1 MARLYVNKVGIVNE
15 FTNLFIKNLSLAI
28 PALKDD
34 IKSNTSSEIAGLSQK
49 PEVFIALNREIK
61 KVSIDIRS
69 NIAFILDN
77 YGTGSLMSLDNPGLA
92 KYKSSNLWNPDRKG
106 HFITGRKEGSYK
118 NITGKHSSSGRYR
131 GVNLEGRT
139 IRLTKNGK
147 KLRFKPHAP
156 TGALHHAISWF
167 YETWFEECWKKTR
180 KEFNISKYLT
190 FK

>member
-15 FTNLFIKNLSLAI
+15 FTNLFIKNLSLASQALKSDI
-28 PALKDD
+28 DSKKSPALSG
-34 IKSNTSSEIAGLSQK
+34 ISQT
-49 PEVFIALNREIK
+49 PEVYIELNKEID
-61 KVSIDIRS
+61 KVKIDIRS

-106 HFITGRKEGSYK
+106 HFITGRKKGTYV
-118 NITGKHSSSGRYR
+118 NIVGKRTSSGRFR
-131 GVNLEGRT
+131 GKSLEGRV
-139 IRLTKNGK
+139 IKQGKNGK
-147 KLRFKPHAP
+147 NLIFKPHKP
-156 TGALHHAISWF
+156 SYALDQAIYWF
-167 YETWFEECWKKTR
+167 YQDWFPQCWTKTI